1 VVHRGLW
8 RHDAVAVK
16 QLKRERC
23 HVEQAAADFLTEL
36 QLLATLRHRHLVEFY
51 GAGDTDQGDLFI
63 VTELM
68 ERGSLADCLRNHAE
82 EFAWSKLGRKVM
94 LDASKGMLFL
104 HAFTPPLTHFD
115 IKPLNI
121 LVSADNVGKL
131 CDFGLTKPMRQ
142 TVTSPAGMTAMY
154 AAPEVLSGRGGG
166 EKSDVFSFG
175 VSVLEVYRGR
185 PPNRRSGF
193 QVGAGWPV
201 EELLR
206 GDVDGHLGCLCERPQ
221 GRPTALQVVTALR
234 KLQI

>member
-1 VVHRGLW
+1 
-8 RHDAVAVK
+8 
-16 QLKRERC
+16 
-23 HVEQAAADFLTEL
+23 
-36 QLLATLRHRHLVEFY
+36 
-51 GAGDTDQGDLFI
+51 
-63 VTELM
+63 
-68 ERGSLADCLRNHAE
+68 
-82 EFAWSKLGRKVM
+82 M

-193 QVGAGWPV
+193 QVSSQCSSLSSAQSNTRLTAHSNTLPIPTHCSPLTAHCS
-201 EELLR
+201 LL
-206 GDVDGHLGCLCERPQ
+206 
-221 GRPTALQVVTALR
+221 TAHCSLLTAHHSTTH
-234 KLQI
+234 